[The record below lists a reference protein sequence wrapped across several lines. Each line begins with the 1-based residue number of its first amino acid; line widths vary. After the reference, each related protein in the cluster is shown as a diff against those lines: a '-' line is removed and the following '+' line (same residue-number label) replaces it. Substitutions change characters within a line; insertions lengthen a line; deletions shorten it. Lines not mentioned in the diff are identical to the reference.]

1 MIPLLDLLYP
11 RRCAVCG
18 STLETDE
25 QCLCEKCLN
34 DMPLTYFWS
43 WRENPAEKILW
54 GRCRFETVSSL
65 FYYHRES
72 PYSALTPRIKYRGD
86 RRLGLFLGKMLGG
99 YLSGNISGIDAIV
112 PVPVHPLKKWRRGY
126 NQAEIIAEGIQTG
139 MKETEV
145 PVVGDVLARRRWSR
159 SQTRTDVGNKW
170 ENVGDAFSL
179 RRKNAWTLEGK
190 HILLVDD
197 VMTTGATAEACWDAL
212 SPINGIHI
220 SYTALAFVE

>member
-18 STLETDE
+18 STLETDG
-25 QCLCEKCLN
+25 QCLCEGCLK
-34 DMPLTYFWS
+34 DMPLTYFWN

-72 PYSALTPRIKYRGD
+72 PYSALTPKIKYRGD
-86 RRLGLFLGKMLGG
+86 RRLGLYLGRMLGG
-99 YLSGNISGIDAIV
+99 FISGNIPRIDAVV

-126 NQAEIIAEGIQTG
+126 NQAEIIAEGISSG
-139 MKETEV
+139 MEGDAA
-145 PVVGDVLARRRWSR
+145 PVVRDVLVRRHWSR

-179 RRKNAWTLEGK
+179 GRKNVWKLEGK

-197 VMTTGATAEACWDAL
+197 VLTTGATAEACWNAL
-212 SPINGIHI
+212 CSIPGITV
-220 SYTALAFVE
+220 SYGTLAFVE